1 MMSDSDAQANKAIV
15 AQFFKT
21 FSTGNVPA
29 IVEAMAADGSWWVS
43 GRLEGMSGRYTVA
56 GLAPLLEGANAG
68 YKAGA
73 LRITPTGMIAE
84 GNKVAVEADGF
95 AELLDGRKYDCQ
107 YHFLITVRGGKVA
120 EVREYMDTQHAKEI
134 FFGG

>member
-1 MMSDSDAQANKAIV
+1 MADTDTQANKALV
-15 AQFFKT
+15 ARFFET
-21 FSTGNVPA
+21 FSSGDVPA
-29 IVEAMAADGSWWVS
+29 IIGAMAPDGSWWVS
-43 GRLEGMSGRYTVA
+43 GKLDGMSGSYTAA

-73 LRITPTGMIAE
+73 LRITPSGMIAE
-84 GNKVAVEADGF
+84 GDKVAVEAKGY

-107 YHFLITVRGGKVA
+107 YHFLITIRGGKVA
-120 EVREYMDTQHAKEI
+120 DVREYMDTLHAKEI

>member
-1 MMSDSDAQANKAIV
+1 MSDTDTQANKALV
-15 AQFFKT
+15 ARFFEI

-29 IVEAMAADGSWWVS
+29 IIAAMAPDGSWWVS
-43 GRLEGMSGRYTVA
+43 GKLEGMSGSYPAA

-73 LRITPTGMIAE
+73 LRITPTAMIAE
-84 GNKVAVEADGF
+84 GDKVAVEAQGY
-95 AELLDGRKYDCQ
+95 AELLDGREYDCQ
-107 YHFLITVRGGKVA
+107 YHFLITIRGAKVA
-120 EVREYMDTQHAKEI
+120 EVKEYMDTQHAKEI

>member
-1 MMSDSDAQANKAIV
+1 MADTDTQANKALV
-15 AQFFKT
+15 ARFFET
-21 FSTGNVPA
+21 FSSGDVPA
-29 IVEAMAADGSWWVS
+29 IIGAMAHDGSWWVS
-43 GRLEGMSGRYTVA
+43 GTLDGMSGSYTAA

-73 LRITPTGMIAE
+73 LRITPSGMIAE
-84 GNKVAVEADGF
+84 GDKVAVEAKGY

-107 YHFLITVRGGKVA
+107 YHFLITIRGGKVA
-120 EVREYMDTQHAKEI
+120 DVREYMDTQHAKEI